1 MSLVFAAIT
10 PHPPILIPEIG
21 KANLDQVAKT
31 KAALEELEQNLYA
44 AKPDVLMVISP
55 HGELAADSFTI
66 NLADHYHINF
76 ENFGNFSVKMDFK
89 GETVLMVAAK
99 ELLSQKI
106 PAGVISNPQLDHGI
120 GVPLYYLARHLPEVS
135 LVPIYFSFLDNISH
149 FEFGKGL
156 KEIIA
161 DSNKRIAV
169 IASGDMSHCLSK
181 NAPAPFN
188 PAGKKF
194 DEKIIQLLEKN
205 DSQSIVNFDPQLV
218 ENAAQCGLRSV
229 LILLGILNGVNYS
242 TEILSY
248 EAPFG
253 VGYLVAN
260 FKLN

>member
-21 KANLDQVAKT
+21 KENFSQVAKT
-31 KAALEELEQNLYA
+31 KEAMEELEQNLYA
-44 AKPDVLMVISP
+44 AKPDIIVIISP
-55 HGELAADSFTI
+55 HGEIAADAFTI
-66 NLADHYHINF
+66 NLSDHYRINF
-76 ENFGNFSVKMDFK
+76 ENFGNFSVKLDFR
-89 GETVLMVAAK
+89 GETVLMAAAK
-99 ELLSQKI
+99 EGLSQKI
-106 PAGVISNPQLDHGI
+106 PVSVVSNPNLDHGA
-120 GVPLYYLARHLPEVS
+120 GVPLYYLARHLPDIS
-135 LVPIYFSFLDNISH
+135 LAPIYFSFLDNLSH

-156 KEIIA
+156 KEAIYS
-161 DSNKRIAV
+161 SNKRIAV
-169 IASGDMSHCLSK
+169 VASGDLSHCLSK

-194 DEKIIQLLEKN
+194 DEKITQLLEQG
-205 DSQSIVNFDPQLV
+205 DSRSIVNLDQQLIQ
-218 ENAAQCGLRSV
+218 NAAECGLRSI
-229 LILLGILNGVNYS
+229 LILLGVLNGVNYS

>member
-1 MSLVFAAIT
+1 
-10 PHPPILIPEIG
+10 
-21 KANLDQVAKT
+21 
-31 KAALEELEQNLYA
+31 
-44 AKPDVLMVISP
+44 
-55 HGELAADSFTI
+55 LAAEAFTI
-66 NLADHYHINF
+66 NLADHYHLNF
-76 ENFGNFSVKMDFK
+76 ENFGNFSVKLDFK

-99 ELLSQKI
+99 ELLNQKI
-106 PAGVISNPQLDHGI
+106 PVGVISNPNLDHGI

-135 LVPIYFSFLDNISH
+135 LAPIYFSGLDNLSH

-156 KEIIA
+156 KETVFN
-161 DSNKRIAV
+161 SNKRIAI
-169 IASGDMSHCLSK
+169 IASGDLSHCLSK

-194 DEKIIQLLEKN
+194 DEKLTQLLEQS
-205 DSQSIVNFDPQLV
+205 DSQSIINLDPQLIH
-218 ENAAQCGLRSV
+218 NAAECGLRSI
-229 LILLGILNGVNYS
+229 LILLGILNGINYS